1 MDNFIQYIKQ
11 IPNYLQFVSLP
22 VRLACWWKI
31 PGKKIQKEIRI
42 VVVDYISVILT
53 EEN

>member
-1 MDNFIQYIKQ
+1 
-11 IPNYLQFVSLP
+11 L
-22 VRLACWWKI
+22 LAGGKI
-31 PGKKIQKEIRI
+31 PGKKISKGIRI